1 MTQRNIDVMDII
13 VDKIAEGEKFS
24 KALECVYAKRNVAIP
39 FNDDDF
45 NVGLDT
51 LKMSMRT
58 TNALRMAGAYTI
70 NDVLDVHRNIALSK
84 VRNLGMKSC
93 IELLETILDYCWDRM
108 DNDERTMFLIDTVE
122 RNSDN
127 IREEIA

>member
-13 VDKIAEGEKFS
+13 VDKLADGEKFS
-24 KALECVYAKRNVAIP
+24 KALEYVYTKRNVAIP

-70 NDVLDVHRNIALSK
+70 NDVLDVHRNITFK
-84 VRNLGMKSC
+84 NIRNLGTRSC

-108 DNDERTMFLIDTVE
+108 TNDERTLFLIDTVE

-127 IREEIA
+127 VRAEIA

>member
-1 MTQRNIDVMDII
+1 MTQKNIDIMDII
-13 VDKIAEGEKFS
+13 VDKLADGDRLS
-24 KALECVYAKRNVAIP
+24 KALEYVYVKRNVVIP
-39 FNDDDF
+39 FNDDDL

-58 TNALRMAGAYTI
+58 TNALRAIGARTI
-70 NDVLDVHRNIALSK
+70 NDVLDIHRNISLKK
-84 VRNLGMKSC
+84 VRNLGTKSC

-108 DNDERTMFLIDTVE
+108 TKEDKTEFLIDTVE

-127 IREEIA
+127 VRAEIA